1 MRHRRLLSKGAG
13 SFTSRP
19 ARCQGSHPGSA
30 SISTSISGAT
40 TTCLT
45 RRVGR
50 PTLNHMVKYQGNA
63 LDATFAALADPT
75 RRAILARLAGRE
87 ASVSELAR
95 PFAISLPGVH
105 KHLRVLERAGLV
117 AHAKHGRVR
126 RCRLVARPM
135 REAARWIE
143 RYRRYLEA
151 QFDALAAYLAQSEP
165 QETAPWPPETGR
177 PPSPP
182 SPSGSDAPSRRR
194 GSGSSGR
201 GRSRKR

>member
-1 MRHRRLLSKGAG
+1 MFWRGMPAPFSKGD
-13 SFTSRP
+13 
-19 ARCQGSHPGSA
+19 ARN
-30 SISTSISGAT
+30 

-50 PTLNHMVKYQGNA
+50 PTLNHMVKYEGNA

-75 RRAILARLAGRE
+75 RRAIPARRAGRE

-143 RYRRYLEA
+143 RYRRYWEA
-151 QFDALAAYLAQSEP
+151 QFDALAAYLADP
-165 QETAPWPPETGR
+165 DNQETAPWPPESGNR
-177 PPSPP
+177 PSPP
-182 SPSGSDAPSRRR
+182 SPSGSTAPSRRR

-201 GRSRKR
+201 GRSRKGGS

>member
-30 SISTSISGAT
+30 SISTSISGAHG
-40 TTCLT
+40 TCLT

-50 PTLNHMVKYQGNA
+50 PTLIHMVKYEGNA
-63 LDATFAALADPT
+63 LDATFAALADPP

-135 REAARWIE
+135 REAAPWIE
-143 RYRRYLEA
+143 RYRPYWEA
-151 QFDALAAYLAQSEP
+151 QFDALAPYLAPSEP
-165 QETAPWPPETGR
+165 PETAPLPPQTG
-177 PPSPP
+177 PPTSPP
-182 SPSGSDAPSRRR
+182 
-194 GSGSSGR
+194 
-201 GRSRKR
+201 

>member
-143 RYRRYLEA
+143 RYRRYWEA
-151 QFDALAAYLAQSEP
+151 QFDALTAYLAQPEP

-182 SPSGSDAPSRRR
+182 SPSGSAAPSRRR

-201 GRSRKR
+201 GRSRQR